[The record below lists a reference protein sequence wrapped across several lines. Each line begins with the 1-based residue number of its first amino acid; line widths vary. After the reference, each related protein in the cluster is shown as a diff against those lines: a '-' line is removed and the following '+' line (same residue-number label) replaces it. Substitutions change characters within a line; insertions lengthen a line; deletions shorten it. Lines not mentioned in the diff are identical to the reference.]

1 MADALAA
8 SRRSCRA
15 SLIAGDIHL
24 AQGEVDEAIR
34 AWQGIESQNPDYL
47 SLAAERLL
55 DAYERQ
61 GRAAEGVVLLRGYL
75 RSYPQLELLDVLYPK
90 IAALHGDAAA
100 LEFLR
105 ETVRGRPSLTG
116 LGRLIEAQLPETVR
130 ERGLNATS
138 VNDLCAHAGVSK
150 GAFFHHFDSKDA
162 LMAAAAL
169 YWGARANVMFDQV
182 APEAETAAERVLAYI
197 DTRTRI
203 MDGTLAGCSCF
214 AGTSIQEG
222 YANPVIRDACAAA
235 VRRSSV
241 GFIWILVY
249 PSRKSGRQDID
260 FQS

>member
-1 MADALAA
+1 MPYVSRLDSVDLSARSATRQAL
-8 SRRSCRA
+8 
-15 SLIAGDIHL
+15 I
-24 AQGEVDEAIR
+24 
-34 AWQGIESQNPDYL
+34 
-47 SLAAERLL
+47 
-55 DAYERQ
+55 
-61 GRAAEGVVLLRGYL
+61 
-75 RSYPQLELLDVLYPK
+75 
-90 IAALHGDAAA
+90 DAA
-100 LEFLR
+100 
-105 ETVRGRPSLTG
+105 V
-116 LGRLIEAQLPETVR
+116 QLVR

-182 APEAETAAERVLAYI
+182 APEAESAAERVLAYI

-235 VRRSSV
+235 IFGHAQSLEADLAEALADAAGDVDEAAELAIHIQAVIQGAFIIAKAANDFAPALDSMKHLRRYFCTLLSRDNGPLMASAFDMRSEDVVR
-241 GFIWILVY
+241 
-249 PSRKSGRQDID
+249 
-260 FQS
+260 